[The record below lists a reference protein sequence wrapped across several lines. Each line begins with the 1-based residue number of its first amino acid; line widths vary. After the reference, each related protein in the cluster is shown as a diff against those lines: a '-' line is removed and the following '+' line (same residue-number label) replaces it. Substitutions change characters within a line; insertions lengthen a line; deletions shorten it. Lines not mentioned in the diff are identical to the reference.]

1 MIKNHT
7 YSVAIPQ
14 VPEFRDHI
22 KMTLTFLST
31 FMLMAEVKNFPV
43 MGIEKIV
50 TKAQALELHERLKEA
65 ANESMDLSTEDIHT
79 IYAAHYIANKIL
91 VSEYD
96 EIIVNEI
103 LKRVREGSYLKTF
116 QAFRQHCIVINN
128 HMIKDIETK
137 MPDLDGLAE
146 LKEKLTMLNI

>member
-1 MIKNHT
+1 MVKKHT
-7 YSVAIPQ
+7 YSVALPQ
-14 VPEFRDHI
+14 VPEFREHI
-22 KMTLTFLST
+22 KMTLTFLSA
-31 FMLMAEVKNFPV
+31 FILAVEIKNFPV
-43 MGIEKIV
+43 MGIEKLV
-50 TKAQALELHERLKEA
+50 TKAQAQELHERIKDA
-65 ANESMDLSTEDIHT
+65 ANEPMNLSTEDIHT

-103 LKRVREGSYLKTF
+103 LKRVREDSHLKTF
-116 QAFRQHCIVINN
+116 QAFRQYCITCNN
-128 HMIKDIETK
+128 HMIKDIEIK